1 MPLRPQLRRL
11 AGLVALVGALG
22 VGGLLLR
29 ATAQVVTVTVHY
41 RMGQPPP
48 ARVSA
53 VYRKPGDPE
62 ILGRFETTL
71 TAVPVVHRARL
82 PKGSIEVTVE
92 VADRAPEVRR
102 FEAEADREIT
112 LSLEPPP

>member
-1 MPLRPQLRRL
+1 MPPRPLLRRV

-22 VGGLLLR
+22 VGSLLLR
-29 ATAQVVTVTVHY
+29 ATTQVVNVSIHY
-41 RMGQPPP
+41 RLGQPPP
-48 ARVSA
+48 PRVSA
-53 VYRKPGDPE
+53 EYRKPGDPE

-71 TAVPVVHRARL
+71 TGVPVVHRARL
-82 PKGSIEVTVE
+82 PKGSIEVTVS